1 MRESDLISQPTKFT
15 FFPTYIITNKIFR
28 LILQKDAQ
36 YSFNSIA
43 AGLDGISK
51 TTSMILF
58 WYLAKYID

>member
-1 MRESDLISQPTKFT
+1 MSESDLILQPKKLK

-28 LILQKDAQ
+28 LILQKDAH
-36 YSFNSIA
+36 YSYNSIA
-43 AGLDGISK
+43 TGLDGISK